1 MYKNN
6 QNDITYS
13 ASDLILQMSSPFAAW
28 MARLGLDYPE
38 RLEGIEKDQDEMMGL
53 LAQKGNAHEE
63 HFLQQLIAEYSADN
77 VAVIKADRRTAA
89 KETQEAMQAGYAVI
103 FQAYLQRD
111 NFAGYADFLVRREGQ
126 SELGDYYYEAW
137 DTKLSKSTKPY
148 FVIQLCCYSWM
159 LEEAQGRLP
168 EEIAVV
174 LGDNTKERFRIA
186 AYYSYFKNIKQ
197 QFLTAQQSFTGD
209 ADSMPDPALASDHG
223 AWGSY
228 AKHLMETSDS
238 LALVATIRKTQIKL
252 LRTEGVDSLTQLAN
266 SELSHVK
273 GISPETF
280 EKIKAQAAI
289 QLKSRGQDK
298 PAFKV
303 IENDHGKGLSA
314 LPLASELDM
323 FFDIEGHPLLE
334 GGLEY
339 LWGVSYHDSSAVL
352 GKNYAFKDWWG
363 HDEQQEKRAFEDF
376 IDWTYQRWQQDPSM
390 HVYHYASYEITA
402 IRKLSTRN
410 QTRLSEVAEMLTAG
424 VFIDLYK
431 VVKNGLLIGEPRYSI
446 KNVEHLYRDKR
457 TTDVANGGESIVFYE
472 NWRESGGVESW
483 AENDNGYKSWLANPD
498 HFDWTAWQALKD
510 IRDYNIDDCESTLE
524 LVDWLRKQQL
534 ASGVI
539 YSPVE
544 EIKSDSEKT
553 ERQISNQEKREAL
566 KERQQELIERFENNQ
581 QLKDDPSA
589 ELLVSLLHFYD
600 RERKPQI
607 WSYFERLEKT
617 DEQLFD
623 DDTVL
628 FDITLKETNFDE
640 GKLHCTARYNKD
652 QPVRTDKISSATI
665 QGSEAK
671 ASKIKFEDISA
682 HQGEV
687 SFTINADEE
696 LALQQSQLSL
706 FADESRINTETLE
719 NRLCD
724 ITEAYFETGQ
734 LNGVINTLIKQANP
748 RFLTPT
754 SPLPVTRQR
763 YPNDTEYMAAMVT
776 TINALDSSCLC
787 IQGPPGAGKTY
798 TAKHVIAALVK
809 AGKRVG
815 IMSNSHAAIM
825 NLIKSLPE
833 LLPNAKLAKVG
844 GYGPIKEFKE
854 LYTAEQ
860 YPNLDY
866 RTSMD
871 FTKKAP
877 YETYDV
883 IGATV
888 YGFAKDIAY
897 ETPIDYLFVDEAS
910 QVALANLVAVTGAT
924 KNIILMGDQMQL
936 EQPIQGSHPG
946 QAGSSALEF
955 MLKGH
960 AVIPEEQGVFLERTY
975 RMHPNV
981 CQPLSE
987 IVYEGKLKTDAD
999 NANQSINID
1008 APKLITQASG
1018 ILPIKVNHEGNAQ
1031 SSDEEVVVVQQ
1042 LIDELITG
1050 TYTNKD
1056 GEINPIT
1063 EDDILVVAPYNMQV
1077 NLLKEKLSDNLKI
1090 GTIDKFQGQEAP
1102 VVIISMAV
1110 SDVEE
1115 SSRGLDFVFDINRLN
1130 VAVSRAKALAIIV
1143 ANDGLEQCKV
1153 SGLGQ
1158 MEKVGFFV
1166 KIQANNLN

>member
-13 ASDLILQMSSPFAAW
+13 ASDLVLQMSSPFASW
-28 MARLGLDYPE
+28 MSRLALDFPE
-38 RLEGIEKDQDEMMGL
+38 RLEEVEKDQDEMMGL
-53 LAQKGNAHEE
+53 LADKGNAHEE
-63 HFLQQLIAEYSADN
+63 HFLQQLKAEYGAEN
-77 VAVIKADRRTAA
+77 VAEIKADRRTAA
-89 KETQEAMQAGYAVI
+89 KETQEAMQAGCAVI

-111 NFAGYADFLVRREGQ
+111 NFAGYADFLVRCEGQ

-148 FVIQLCCYSWM
+148 FIIQLCCYSWM
-159 LEEAQGRLP
+159 LEKAQGRRP
-168 EEIAVV
+168 EEIVVV
-174 LGDNTKERFRIA
+174 LGDNAKERFRIA
-186 AYYSYFKNIKQ
+186 AYYSYFKNLKE
-197 QFLTAQQSFTGD
+197 QFLTAQESFTGD
-209 ADSMPDPALASDHG
+209 AESMPDPALASDHG

-228 AKHLMETSDS
+228 AKQLMEASDS
-238 LALVATIRKTQIKL
+238 LALVATIRKTQIKR
-252 LRTEGVDSLTQLAN
+252 LRDEGIDSLTQLAN
-266 SELSHVK
+266 SKLSHVK

-280 EKIKAQAAI
+280 EKIKAQADI
-289 QLKSRGQDK
+289 QLKSRGQEK
-298 PAFKV
+298 PQFKV
-303 IENDHGKGLSA
+303 IEDDHGKGLSA

-323 FFDIEGHPLLE
+323 FFDIEGHPLLD

-339 LWGVSYHDSSAVL
+339 LWGVSYNDSSAIR
-352 GKNYAFKDWWG
+352 GKDYAFKDWWG
-363 HDEQQEKRAFEDF
+363 HDEHQEKRAFEDF
-376 IDWTYQRWQQDPSM
+376 IDWTYQRWQQDSSM

-410 QTRLSEVAEMLTAG
+410 QTRLIEVAEMLSSG

-431 VVKNGLLIGEPRYSI
+431 IVKNGLLIGEPKYSI
-446 KNVEHLYRDKR
+446 KNVEHLYRSKR

-483 AENDNGYKSWLANPD
+483 ADSDKGYKSWLADPD
-498 HFDWTAWQALKD
+498 DFDWRDWSALKD

-524 LVDWLRKQQL
+524 LVEWLREQQQ

-539 YSPVE
+539 YNPVE
-544 EIKSDSEKT
+544 EIKSDKEKT
-553 ERQISNQEKREAL
+553 DRQVSNQEKREVLTA
-566 KERQQELIERFENNQ
+566 RQQALIERFENDQ
-581 QLKDDPSA
+581 QLRDDPSA
-589 ELLVSLLHFYD
+589 ELLISLLHFYD

-617 DEQLFD
+617 EEQLFD

-628 FDITLKETNFDE
+628 FDITLKETSFDE
-640 GKLHCTARYNKD
+640 GKLHCTASYNKD
-652 QPVRTDKISSATI
+652 QPLRTDKISSAII

-671 ASKIKFEDISA
+671 ASKIKFEELSL

-687 SFTINADEE
+687 SFIINADEE
-696 LALQQSQLSL
+696 EALQQSQLNL
-706 FADESRINTETLE
+706 FADESRINTDTLE

-724 ITEAYFETGQ
+724 ITEAYFETGL
-734 LNGVINTLIKQANP
+734 LNGVIGTLLKQENP
-748 RFLTPT
+748 KFLTPT
-754 SPLPVTRQR
+754 TPLPVSRQR
-763 YPNDTEYMAAMVT
+763 YPNDNEYMAAMVT

-787 IQGPPGAGKTY
+787 IQGPPGAGKTF

-809 AGKRVG
+809 QGKRVG

-833 LLPNAKLAKVG
+833 LLPDARLVKVG
-844 GYGPIKEFKE
+844 GYGAIKEFKE
-854 LYTAEQ
+854 LYTAEE

-866 RTSMD
+866 RSTMT

-877 YETYDV
+877 YENYDV

-888 YGFAKDIAY
+888 YGFAKDISY
-897 ETPIDYLFVDEAS
+897 EIPIDYLFVDEAS
-910 QVALANLVAVTGAT
+910 QVALANLVAVTGST

-975 RMHPNV
+975 RMHPKV

-999 NANQSINID
+999 NAKQSINIEQ
-1008 APKLITQASG
+1008 PQLVTQPNGLLS
-1018 ILPIKVNHEGNAQ
+1018 IKVSHEGNTQ
-1031 SSDEEVVVVQQ
+1031 SSDEEVLVVQK
-1042 LIDELITG
+1042 LIDELTTG

-1056 GEINPIT
+1056 GEIKPIT

-1077 NLLKEKLSDNLKI
+1077 NLLKEKLSENLKI

-1143 ANDGLEQCKV
+1143 ANDGLERCKV
-1153 SGLGQ
+1153 NSLGQ
-1158 MEKVGFFV
+1158 MERVGFFV
-1166 KIQANNLN
+1166 KLQSK